1 MKRTGGT
8 LIDVDAANWKI
19 TSRRQGSNWCRRAK
33 SCIFYIVI
41 VCPAIVNTG
50 VPDIDVFICGLIG
63 QFPVFNRCTARIEY
77 GYIGYVALVPLGY
90 DLILNS
96 EIFSCIG
103 CSLLICFCIAGCF
116 VEWLAYPRQHHSHKQ

>member
-50 VPDIDVFICGLIG
+50 VPDIDVFICRLIG
-63 QFPVFNRCTARIEY
+63 QFPVFYRCTACIEY
-77 GYIGYVALVPLGY
+77 GYIGYVAVVPLGY
-90 DLILNS
+90 DLILDP
-96 EIFSCIG
+96 EIVSGIGGGLLVCSCR
-103 CSLLICFCIAGCF
+103 AGCF
-116 VEWLAYPRQHHSHKQ
+116 VEWLAYP